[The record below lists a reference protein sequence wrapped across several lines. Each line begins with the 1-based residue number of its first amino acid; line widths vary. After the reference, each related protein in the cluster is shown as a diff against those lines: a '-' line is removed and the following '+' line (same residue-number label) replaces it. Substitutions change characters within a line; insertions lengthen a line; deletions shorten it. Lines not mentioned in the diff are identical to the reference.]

1 MHGNFR
7 KLARWNV
14 SVVMIVVSV
23 CFLAPAQ
30 VSAIINGDVK
40 QGDASPYVYLRMWW
54 TVEETEK
61 GSIQLLNRCSGTLI
75 SDRHVVSA
83 AHCFWDDATD
93 RLRSNLRVD
102 VFVSD
107 VMGAKS
113 KYTSLKVTTHPLYKY
128 NESKKLHDLAV
139 IEVSTPIV
147 NASFLPYGGFALK
160 EIRKQ
165 ALSAVGSGMTLQP
178 QCDRR
183 TCTFPP
189 EPLERTL
196 EIKDARTIQT
206 RVGKL
211 KQLFEYTLRS
221 RSVTGAICHGDSG
234 GSLVMN
240 DASVKGPVLVGVLFA
255 GEGDDCAPNDVTN
268 SVNLYYYSRW
278 LHDVSSVA
286 PTVPPRSVLE
296 VFGDGVVARDV
307 AKKSVRETIC
317 NQRWVSGKQ
326 AKFVTSLADAVDN
339 NALRADP
346 DFASPVRYPDA
357 LIPVALGGEFSIKN
371 IAWFSTDPLDRHSKE
386 NRSATAAAI
395 SARVCAGKITF
406 AKGLAIYRAY
416 LNK

>member
-7 KLARWNV
+7 KVARWNV
-14 SVVMIVVSV
+14 SVVMVVVSV
-23 CFLAPAQ
+23 CFLAPTQ

-40 QGDASPYVYLRMWW
+40 QGDASPYVYLRVLE
-54 TVEETEK
+54 TIEETQK
-61 GSIQLLNRCSGTLI
+61 GPKIRVYSCSGTLI
-75 SDRHVVSA
+75 GERHVVSA
-83 AHCFWDDATD
+83 AHCFADKND
-93 RLRSNLRVD
+93 RLFANFRVE

-107 VMGAKS
+107 VTGTKS
-113 KYTSLKVTTHPLYKY
+113 KYTSLKVTPHPLYGR
-128 NESKKLHDLAV
+128 KKFVHDLAV

-147 NASFLPYGGFALK
+147 NASFLPYGGFSLK
-160 EIRKQ
+160 EIKKQ
-165 ALSAVGSGMTLQP
+165 VLSAVGSGMTTAP
-178 QCDRR
+178 QCDGQ
-183 TCTFPP
+183 TCTLPP
-189 EPLERTL
+189 EAGES
-196 EIKDARTIQT
+196 KVARTIQT

-211 KQLFEYTLRS
+211 AQLVEYSLRS
-221 RSVTGAICHGDSG
+221 RSVTGAICFGDSG

-255 GEGDDCAPNDVTN
+255 EEIGDGDCARNQAIN
-268 SVNLYYYSRW
+268 SVDLYYYSRW
-278 LHDVSSVA
+278 IYDVSSVA
-286 PTVPPRSVLE
+286 PTVPPRTVFE

-326 AKFVTSLADAVDN
+326 AKFVTSLADADDKN
-339 NALRADP
+339 TLRADP

-357 LIPVALGGEFSIKN
+357 LIPVALGGEFSVKN

-406 AKGLAIYRAY
+406 AKGLAKYRAY

>member
-7 KLARWNV
+7 KVARWNV
-14 SVVMIVVSV
+14 FVVMIAVSV
-23 CFLAPAQ
+23 CFLAPTQ

-40 QGDASPYVYLRMWW
+40 QGDASPYVYLKVWI
-54 TVEETEK
+54 EETEK
-61 GSIQLLNRCSGTLI
+61 GSRTYICSGTLI
-75 SDRHVVSA
+75 SERHVVSA
-83 AHCFWDDATD
+83 AHCFSDENG
-93 RLRSNLRVD
+93 RMSPNFRVE

-107 VMGAKS
+107 VTGAES
-113 KYTSLKVTTHPLYKY
+113 KYTSLKVTTHPLYEKIR
-128 NESKKLHDLAV
+128 HDLAV

-147 NASFLPYGGFALK
+147 NASFLPYGGFSLK
-160 EIRKQ
+160 DLKKQ
-165 ALSAVGSGMTLQP
+165 VLSAVGSGLTTRP
-178 QCDRR
+178 QCDWR
-183 TCTFPP
+183 TCTFTP
-189 EPLERTL
+189 EPLET
-196 EIKDARTIQT
+196 IVARTIQT

-211 KQLFEYTLRS
+211 DQRLEYALRS
-221 RSVTGAICHGDSG
+221 RSVTGAICFGDSG

-255 GEGDDCAPNDVTN
+255 EEINDGHCVPNQVMN
-268 SVNLYYYSRW
+268 SVDLYYYSRW
-278 LHDVSSVA
+278 IYDVSSVA
-286 PTVPPRSVLE
+286 PTVPPRTVFE

-317 NQRWVSGKQ
+317 NQRWVSGKE
-326 AKFVTSLADAVDN
+326 AKFVTSLADAVDKN
-339 NALRADP
+339 TLRADP

-357 LIPVALGGEFSIKN
+357 LIPVALGGEFSVKN

-416 LNK
+416 VNK